1 MRKWGAGVVINLNQ
15 VWANDREQGLTE
27 QEVKKK
33 KYVKKATE
41 GYFAKKKKKIHL
53 QLNCFKP
60 RMQQINQLE
69 DNKIRGSV

>member
-33 KYVKKATE
+33 KNTWKKQLKVTLQ
-41 GYFAKKKKKIHL
+41 KKKKNTFTTKL
-53 QLNCFKP
+53 F
-60 RMQQINQLE
+60 
-69 DNKIRGSV
+69 